1 MPKLAEKN
9 QCTGCTAC
17 VSICPRN
24 CIQMKK
30 DNAGFEFP
38 VIMERS
44 ACIACG
50 ACERV
55 CPVLMKKKDDENLS
69 TSAYAA
75 FSNNNALRLES
86 SSGGIFSELAATILQ
101 RGGVIYGASYDDE
114 GVVRHI
120 EILLFLGITTC
131 QNLDQSK
138 HSLSYSSYQ
147 IPSDK
152 IDTQIRIVQL
162 TDLHNS
168 EFGEDNQELIDRIAS
183 QSPDLIL
190 LTGDLL
196 NSGEPVT
203 EIATNLISSLCEIA
217 PVYLSL
223 GNHEI
228 EYQDNFG
235 TDITQLYQD
244 AGAIVLEHQYR
255 DITVKGQS
263 LRIGGIYGYCLPDK
277 YLETEE
283 ADLSECMFLWDFENT
298 DRYKILLSHLPIAW
312 LKNDALEEWNVDC
325 VFSGHLHGGQV
336 ILPGIGGVYAPD
348 MGWFPG
354 RLKGVFD
361 SEDGK
366 RHLVLSAGLG
376 NTEVIPRFNNI
387 PEIVCV
393 DLVPEGGW

>member
-1 MPKLAEKN
+1 M
-9 QCTGCTAC
+9 
-17 VSICPRN
+17 
-24 CIQMKK
+24 
-30 DNAGFEFP
+30 
-38 VIMERS
+38 
-44 ACIACG
+44 
-50 ACERV
+50 
-55 CPVLMKKKDDENLS
+55 
-69 TSAYAA
+69 
-75 FSNNNALRLES
+75 
-86 SSGGIFSELAATILQ
+86 
-101 RGGVIYGASYDDE
+101 
-114 GVVRHI
+114 
-120 EILLFLGITTC
+120 
-131 QNLDQSK
+131 
-138 HSLSYSSYQ
+138 
-147 IPSDK
+147 
-152 IDTQIRIVQL
+152 QL

-203 EIATNLISSLCEIA
+203 EIATNLISALCEIA

-235 TDITQLYQD
+235 TDITQLYQA

-283 ADLSECMFLWDFENT
+283 ADLSECIFLWNFENT

-312 LKNDALEEWNVDC
+312 LKNDALEEWNMDC

-361 SEDGK
+361 SKDGK

>member
-1 MPKLAEKN
+1 
-9 QCTGCTAC
+9 
-17 VSICPRN
+17 
-24 CIQMKK
+24 MKW
-30 DNAGFEFP
+30 
-38 VIMERS
+38 
-44 ACIACG
+44 
-50 ACERV
+50 
-55 CPVLMKKKDDENLS
+55 
-69 TSAYAA
+69 
-75 FSNNNALRLES
+75 LRQHKWTLIIS
-86 SSGGIFSELAATILQ
+86 
-101 RGGVIYGASYDDE
+101 V
-114 GVVRHI
+114 
-120 EILLFLGITTC
+120 LLFLGITNC

-152 IDTQIRIVQL
+152 IDTPIRILQL

-361 SEDGK
+361 SED
-366 RHLVLSAGLG
+366 
-376 NTEVIPRFNNI
+376 
-387 PEIVCV
+387 
-393 DLVPEGGW
+393 

>member
-1 MPKLAEKN
+1 MV
-9 QCTGCTAC
+9 TAAQMDAHYQRT
-17 VSICPRN
+17 SIPRN
-24 CIQMKK
+24 HNLPK
-30 DNAGFEFP
+30 P
-38 VIMERS
+38 RS
-44 ACIACG
+44 
-50 ACERV
+50 
-55 CPVLMKKKDDENLS
+55 
-69 TSAYAA
+69 
-75 FSNNNALRLES
+75 
-86 SSGGIFSELAATILQ
+86 
-101 RGGVIYGASYDDE
+101 
-114 GVVRHI
+114 I
-120 EILLFLGITTC
+120 ETLPKLLFLS
-131 QNLDQSK
+131 D
-138 HSLSYSSYQ
+138 
-147 IPSDK
+147 PSDK

-283 ADLSECMFLWDFENT
+283 ADLSECMF
-298 DRYKILLSHLPIAW
+298 YGILRIPTVTRFCL
-312 LKNDALEEWNVDC
+312 
-325 VFSGHLHGGQV
+325 V
-336 ILPGIGGVYAPD
+336 IFRLPG
-348 MGWFPG
+348 
-354 RLKGVFD
+354 
-361 SEDGK
+361 
-366 RHLVLSAGLG
+366 
-376 NTEVIPRFNNI
+376 
-387 PEIVCV
+387 
-393 DLVPEGGW
+393 

>member
-1 MPKLAEKN
+1 MQISRQHKW
-9 QCTGCTAC
+9 
-17 VSICPRN
+17 V
-24 CIQMKK
+24 
-30 DNAGFEFP
+30 F
-38 VIMERS
+38 VI
-44 ACIACG
+44 I
-50 ACERV
+50 
-55 CPVLMKKKDDENLS
+55 
-69 TSAYAA
+69 
-75 FSNNNALRLES
+75 
-86 SSGGIFSELAATILQ
+86 
-101 RGGVIYGASYDDE
+101 
-114 GVVRHI
+114 
-120 EILLFLGITTC
+120 ILLFLGITTC

-138 HSLSYSSYQ
+138 YSLSCSSYQ

-152 IDTQIRIVQL
+152 IDTPIRILQL

-203 EIATNLISSLCEIA
+203 EIASNLISSLCEIA

-235 TDITQLYQD
+235 TDVTQLYQD

-255 DITVKGQS
+255 DITVKG
-263 LRIGGIYGYCLPDK
+263 
-277 YLETEE
+277 
-283 ADLSECMFLWDFENT
+283 
-298 DRYKILLSHLPIAW
+298 HLPVAW
-312 LKNDALEEWNVDC
+312 LKNDALEEWNMDC

-361 SEDGK
+361 SKDGK

-393 DLVPEGGW
+393 DLVPVGSHRSQ

>member
-1 MPKLAEKN
+1 
-9 QCTGCTAC
+9 
-17 VSICPRN
+17 
-24 CIQMKK
+24 MKW
-30 DNAGFEFP
+30 
-38 VIMERS
+38 
-44 ACIACG
+44 
-50 ACERV
+50 
-55 CPVLMKKKDDENLS
+55 
-69 TSAYAA
+69 
-75 FSNNNALRLES
+75 LRQHKWTLIIS
-86 SSGGIFSELAATILQ
+86 
-101 RGGVIYGASYDDE
+101 V
-114 GVVRHI
+114 
-120 EILLFLGITTC
+120 LLFLGITNC

-152 IDTQIRIVQL
+152 IDTPIRILQL

-168 EFGEDNQELIDRIAS
+168 EFGEDNQELIDRI
-183 QSPDLIL
+183 
-190 LTGDLL
+190 
-196 NSGEPVT
+196 
-203 EIATNLISSLCEIA
+203 
-217 PVYLSL
+217 
-223 GNHEI
+223 
-228 EYQDNFG
+228 
-235 TDITQLYQD
+235 
-244 AGAIVLEHQYR
+244 
-255 DITVKGQS
+255 
-263 LRIGGIYGYCLPDK
+263 
-277 YLETEE
+277 E

-312 LKNDALEEWNVDC
+312 LKNDALEEWNMDC

-361 SEDGK
+361 SKDGK

>member
-1 MPKLAEKN
+1 
-9 QCTGCTAC
+9 
-17 VSICPRN
+17 
-24 CIQMKK
+24 MKW
-30 DNAGFEFP
+30 
-38 VIMERS
+38 
-44 ACIACG
+44 
-50 ACERV
+50 
-55 CPVLMKKKDDENLS
+55 
-69 TSAYAA
+69 
-75 FSNNNALRLES
+75 LRQHKWTLIIS
-86 SSGGIFSELAATILQ
+86 
-101 RGGVIYGASYDDE
+101 V
-114 GVVRHI
+114 
-120 EILLFLGITTC
+120 LLFLGITNC

-152 IDTQIRIVQL
+152 IDTPIRILQL

-235 TDITQLYQD
+235 TDVTQLYQA

-283 ADLSECMFLWDFENT
+283 ADLSECML
-298 DRYKILLSHLPIAW
+298 
-312 LKNDALEEWNVDC
+312 
-325 VFSGHLHGGQV
+325 
-336 ILPGIGGVYAPD
+336 
-348 MGWFPG
+348 MGF
-354 RLKGVFD
+354 
-361 SEDGK
+361 
-366 RHLVLSAGLG
+366 
-376 NTEVIPRFNNI
+376 
-387 PEIVCV
+387 
-393 DLVPEGGW
+393 

>member
-1 MPKLAEKN
+1 
-9 QCTGCTAC
+9 
-17 VSICPRN
+17 
-24 CIQMKK
+24 MKW
-30 DNAGFEFP
+30 
-38 VIMERS
+38 
-44 ACIACG
+44 
-50 ACERV
+50 
-55 CPVLMKKKDDENLS
+55 
-69 TSAYAA
+69 
-75 FSNNNALRLES
+75 LRQHKWTLIIS
-86 SSGGIFSELAATILQ
+86 
-101 RGGVIYGASYDDE
+101 V
-114 GVVRHI
+114 
-120 EILLFLGITTC
+120 LLFLGITNC

-152 IDTQIRIVQL
+152 IDTPIRILQL

-235 TDITQLYQD
+235 TDVTQLYQA

-312 LKNDALEEWNVDC
+312 LKNDALEEWNMDC

-361 SEDGK
+361 SQ
-366 RHLVLSAGLG
+366 VLKHGYWL
-376 NTEVIPRFNNI
+376 
-387 PEIVCV
+387 
-393 DLVPEGGW
+393 

>member
-1 MPKLAEKN
+1 
-9 QCTGCTAC
+9 
-17 VSICPRN
+17 
-24 CIQMKK
+24 MKW
-30 DNAGFEFP
+30 
-38 VIMERS
+38 
-44 ACIACG
+44 
-50 ACERV
+50 
-55 CPVLMKKKDDENLS
+55 
-69 TSAYAA
+69 
-75 FSNNNALRLES
+75 LRQHKWTLIIS
-86 SSGGIFSELAATILQ
+86 
-101 RGGVIYGASYDDE
+101 V
-114 GVVRHI
+114 
-120 EILLFLGITTC
+120 LLFLGITNC

-152 IDTQIRIVQL
+152 IDTPIRILQL

-235 TDITQLYQD
+235 TDVTQLYQA

-263 LRIGGIYGYCLPDK
+263 LRIVTACRTNTWKRRKLILANACFYGILRIPTVTRSCL
-277 YLETEE
+277 
-283 ADLSECMFLWDFENT
+283 
-298 DRYKILLSHLPIAW
+298 
-312 LKNDALEEWNVDC
+312 
-325 VFSGHLHGGQV
+325 V
-336 ILPGIGGVYAPD
+336 IFRLPG
-348 MGWFPG
+348 
-354 RLKGVFD
+354 
-361 SEDGK
+361 
-366 RHLVLSAGLG
+366 
-376 NTEVIPRFNNI
+376 
-387 PEIVCV
+387 
-393 DLVPEGGW
+393 